1 MKISQL
7 IIESNE
13 ILKNSN
19 IDSYKLDSQLIL
31 SKVIN
36 KDKLFILINREWEVE
51 DKLVDEFFS
60 LINKRKNK
68 MPVKY
73 ILNECEFM
81 GLDFWVEEGV
91 LIPRPD
97 TEILVEKAIEE
108 IKENKFKKI
117 CDVCCGSG
125 AIGLSIA
132 KLLNDLEI
140 TLFDISEKA
149 IEVTKKNMHKFDLEN
164 KAEVYYSDL
173 LKEAKINNMKFDMIL
188 SNPPYIRKSIIPTL
202 MEDVKDYE
210 PMMALDGGEDGLD
223 FYHRITLD
231 SKEILN
237 ENGMIIY
244 EIGHDQKEDVMNIL
258 VENGFCQVEGI
269 KDLAGNDRVVLGRL
283 KEP

>member
-1 MKISQL
+1 M
-7 IIESNE
+7 ESNE
-13 ILKNSN
+13 ILKKAN
-19 IDSYKLDSQLIL
+19 IDSYRLDSQLIL

-36 KDKLFILINREWEVE
+36 KDKLFILVNRDWEVE
-51 DKLVDEFFS
+51 YKLVDEFLS
-60 LINKRKNK
+60 LVNKRKNK

-108 IKENKFKKI
+108 IKENKLKKI

-125 AIGLSIA
+125 VIGLSLA
-132 KLLNDLEI
+132 KLLEDLDVS
-140 TLFDISEKA
+140 LFDISEKA
-149 IEVTKKNMHKFDLEN
+149 IEVTKKNIFKLDLEN
-164 KAEVYYSDL
+164 KAKVYYSDL

-188 SNPPYIRKSIIPTL
+188 SNPPYIRKDVIPTL

-210 PMMALDGGEDGLD
+210 PVIALDGGEDGLD

-237 ENGMIIY
+237 EDGMIIY
-244 EIGHDQKEDVMNIL
+244 EIGHDQKEDVMKIL
-258 VENGFCQVEGI
+258 VENGFHQVECL
-269 KDLAGNDRVVLGRL
+269 KDLAGNDRVVIGRL

>member
-1 MKISQL
+1 M
-7 IIESNE
+7 ESNE
-13 ILKNSN
+13 ILKKAN
-19 IDSYKLDSQLIL
+19 IDSYRLDSQLIL

-36 KDKLFILINREWEVE
+36 KDNLFILVNRDWEVE
-51 DKLVDEFFS
+51 DKLVDEFLS

-108 IKENKFKKI
+108 IKENKLKKI

-125 AIGLSIA
+125 VIGLSLA
-132 KLLNDLEI
+132 KLLEDLDVS
-140 TLFDISEKA
+140 LFDISEKA
-149 IEVTKKNMHKFDLEN
+149 IEVTKKNIFKLDLEN
-164 KAEVYYSDL
+164 KAKVYYSDL

-188 SNPPYIRKSIIPTL
+188 SNPPYIRKDVIPTL

-210 PMMALDGGEDGLD
+210 PVIALDGGEDGLD

-237 ENGMIIY
+237 EDGMIIY
-244 EIGHDQKEDVMNIL
+244 EIGHDQKQDVMNIL
-258 VENGFCQVEGI
+258 VENGFCQVECL